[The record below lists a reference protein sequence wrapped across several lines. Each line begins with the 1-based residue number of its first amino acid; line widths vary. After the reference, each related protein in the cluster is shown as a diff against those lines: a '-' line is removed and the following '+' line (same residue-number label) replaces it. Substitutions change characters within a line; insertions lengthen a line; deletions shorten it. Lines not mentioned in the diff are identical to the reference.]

1 MLFRFFQQLVRPLSI
16 QTREKVIAE
25 ITPLSSPGF
34 DFFLLVILS
43 CSIATLGLITD
54 SPAVIIGAMLVAPLM
69 SPIIGIGLASIVG
82 DSSMLK
88 NAASALLRGAALA
101 ILLSAL
107 VTLVNTYLPIISFQS
122 LPQEVLSR
130 THPTPIDL
138 AIAFS
143 GGIAAAYAMTQ
154 ANLSAALP
162 GVAIAT
168 ALMPPLCTV
177 GIGLALGRLDVAGGA
192 LLLFITNAVTIAF
205 AAVLVFFLRGFG
217 SSSVTG
223 KTRLPR
229 SLVLSASLTL
239 LLFVPLNYWGVQFFR
254 DASENRKINQVVQE
268 QVAQFGNA
276 ELVEMDLDRAGE
288 ILGMEI
294 TVRTNSQLRY
304 HQVVQLQEAI
314 VGQLNRPISL
324 KVNQI
329 FAERLDPLIPPT
341 FTPTPTI
348 TLTNTPGPSPTPTE
362 TPLPTTTAI
371 PTATLTSSPTAT
383 SLPTATPTNTSTPQL
398 AQVISTLLPR
408 MQIYQSPGGP
418 AIGQLR
424 AGQPI
429 TVLYG
434 RQVYGGL
441 VWVEIRDAEGR
452 VGWTPELYLRVLIPT
467 AIATHTPSAT
477 VSPTVSVTAQP

>member
-1 MLFRFFQQLVRPLSI
+1 MLFRLFQQLVRPLSI

-82 DSSMLK
+82 DSSLLK
-88 NAASALLRGAALA
+88 NATSALLRGAALA

-107 VTLVNTYLPIISFQS
+107 VTLVNTYLPIISLQS

-138 AIAFS
+138 MIAFS

-177 GIGLALGRLDVAGGA
+177 GIGLSLGRLDVAGGA
-192 LLLFITNAVTIAF
+192 ILLFITNAVTIAF

-217 SSSVTG
+217 SSSVVG
-223 KTRLPR
+223 KSRLPR

-254 DASENRKINQVVQE
+254 DASENRQIYEVVQE
-268 QVAQFGNA
+268 LVAQFGNA
-276 ELVEMDLDRAGE
+276 ELVELDLDRAGE
-288 ILGMEI
+288 VLGMEI

-304 HQVVQLQEAI
+304 HQVVQLQESI
-314 VGQLNRPISL
+314 VAQLNRPISL

-348 TLTNTPGPSPTPTE
+348 TLTHTPGPSPTPTK
-362 TPLPTTTAI
+362 TPLPTATAT

-383 SLPTATPTNTSTPQL
+383 FLPTATPTNTPTPQL

-434 RQVYGGL
+434 RQVFGGL

-452 VGWTPELYLRVLIPT
+452 VGWMPELYLRVLIPT
-467 AIATHTPSAT
+467 VTATRTPSAT
-477 VSPTVSVTAQP
+477 LSPTVTVTAQP